1 MMLHHRPTEENSM
14 TPRERAQNSAMF
26 WAIIFRNFPEDE
38 RRHYSGLCDAAWGAF
53 DRAYIKSITW

>member
-1 MMLHHRPTEENSM
+1 M
-14 TPRERAQNSAMF
+14 TPRQRAQNSAMF